1 MTLLE
6 TVKQEKLIVIVRGVQ
21 GENLLALAKA
31 LYDGGIRLMEITYDA
46 KGETPDAV
54 TAENIKMLKEA
65 FEGKM
70 YIGAG
75 TVLNERQV
83 ALTKAAGGS
92 FIISP
97 NVSTA
102 VIKATKA
109 AGLLSMPGALTPTE
123 IVHAYDAGADFVKVF
138 PATGLGAA
146 YIKAVAAPL
155 SHIPLLAVG
164 GVNDKNIGEFL
175 HAGACG
181 FGVGGCLVDKTAIN
195 EGRFADITAAA
206 RTYVKAV
213 KDAV

>member
-1 MTLLE
+1 MTLLD
-6 TVKQEKLIVIVRGVQ
+6 TIKQEKLIVIVRGVQ
-21 GENLLALAKA
+21 GENLLALARA

-46 KGETPDAV
+46 KGETP
-54 TAENIKMLKEA
+54 
-65 FEGKM
+65 
-70 YIGAG
+70 
-75 TVLNERQV
+75 
-83 ALTKAAGGS
+83 
-92 FIISP
+92 
-97 NVSTA
+97 
-102 VIKATKA
+102 
-109 AGLLSMPGALTPTE
+109 
-123 IVHAYDAGADFVKVF
+123 DAGADFVKVF

-175 HAGACG
+175 RAGACG